1 MNDFIACCLKRMLYY
16 QRLPF
21 NSVFQPI
28 DFKDI
33 FKLLAVGP
41 KIIFSGFFL
50 KVNVDIMLGDLL
62 VYIFSRYCNGLDER
76 VAR

>member
-1 MNDFIACCLKRMLYY
+1 
-16 QRLPF
+16 
-21 NSVFQPI
+21 
-28 DFKDI
+28 
-33 FKLLAVGP
+33 LLAVGP